1 MESASSSPQVT
12 VGQRIRAARLRKG
25 WNQLELAAKS
35 GVSRT
40 TLYQME
46 RGAIPTPRAATL
58 HRLASTLDIPVA
70 WLDPEQPL
78 EPASVVTEIVHS
90 SDGARA
96 FDRQTNPFVDMVAQQ
111 SPELFAGF
119 TAEDWDELYSTFGV
133 GGALTEEG
141 VFQTASHIAKKRE
154 TLRRVSILLETHLA
168 EPTTA
173 LVESLFRLI
182 EVRTEETS
190 QFHPAVIHPS

>member
-1 MESASSSPQVT
+1 MTSVSSSPQAT

-58 HRLASTLDIPVA
+58 HRLAQALGIPVG
-70 WLDPEQPL
+70 WLDAEEPL
-78 EPASVVTEIVHS
+78 EPSPAASNIPSE
-90 SDGARA
+90 SDGART
-96 FDRQTNPFVDMVAQQ
+96 FDRQTNPFVDVVAQQ
-111 SPELFAGF
+111 SPELFAAF

-141 VFQTASHIAKKRE
+141 VFQTATHIAKKRE

>member
-1 MESASSSPQVT
+1 MATTTPSSQAT

-25 WNQLELAAKS
+25 WNQLELASKS

-46 RGAIPTPRAATL
+46 RGLIPTPRAATL
-58 HRLASTLDIPVA
+58 HRLAKTLDIPVA
-70 WLDPEQPL
+70 WLDAEESL
-78 EPASVVTEIVHS
+78 EPFPVAH
-90 SDGARA
+90 DNPPAAGGART
-96 FDRQTNPFVDMVAQQ
+96 FDRLTNPFVDVVARQ

-141 VFQTASHIAKKRE
+141 VFQTAARIARKRE

-168 EPTTA
+168 EPTAA
-173 LVESLFRLI
+173 LVNSLFQLI
-182 EVRTEETS
+182 EVPTADAAS
-190 QFHPAVIHPS
+190 APPLDA